1 MLESNGFL
9 EDDPRI
15 MSINETLSQYENLN
29 RDITVLELKKINH
42 LNLLRKI
49 LDKHLV
55 IQDHSHFKAQ
65 VQDIFN
71 SVKNDESL
79 DQSKGFIPDYIPA
92 LLDVKDQD
100 SFAVSICTVDGQM
113 VNLGDYDEKAC
124 MHSICSVIS
133 YLIALQDL
141 GEDDLKNYIGSEPSG
156 VEYNALELIEDG
168 RAHNP
173 LN

>member
-71 SVKNDESL
+71 SVKDNESL

-113 VNLGDYDEKAC
+113 VNLGDYDEKA
-124 MHSICSVIS
+124 
-133 YLIALQDL
+133 
-141 GEDDLKNYIGSEPSG
+141 
-156 VEYNALELIEDG
+156 
-168 RAHNP
+168 
-173 LN
+173 